1 VKIEMVGA
9 LVLINVETGSE
20 VEVLKMLRKIEGVV
34 EAFAVYGNYDIVAKV
49 QADKIERL
57 NWIVTS
63 KIRKVENVKSTLT
76 MIIIDER
83 SLGLEWIRT

>member
-1 VKIEMVGA
+1 MVGA

>member
-1 VKIEMVGA
+1 MVGA

-34 EAFAVYGNYDIVAKV
+34 EAFAVYGSYDIVAKV

-57 NWIVTS
+57 NWIITS